1 MYKIINSI
9 KLSFLLFIFFFLFVS
24 FKYIQYPLVGLI
36 LLSLFTIKYKN
47 IKIQELKY
55 TLPIIII
62 FFINSISLIYSN
74 NILAGLGTI
83 ETQLSLLLLPIIIC
97 FDKEFYNK
105 NKFKIINLFIFAA
118 IIGVVILII
127 IFINSGN
134 LSRLFTLLKKKDVI
148 VLVRWLNFSNNQHVT
163 YVSMGLSLSIIFIVK
178 FINNKKRI
186 YLFFKVIAILIN
198 VFIIFIMGSRA
209 ALVVLFL
216 LTGYYIFKYLRNK
229 KKIVILI
236 SFGVLVLFFLFILQ
250 YSRFKENLG
259 KIKEAN
265 NIVEVDFRFGLWSSA
280 INVWENNPLFGTGIG
295 SAKELLLNEY
305 KAENNSVALK
315 RKLNCHN
322 QFLETATQTGL
333 LGLINL
339 LLVFAIPLYHA
350 IKKKQELLFLFL
362 TICFINFMFESML
375 QRLAGV
381 VFFAFWYSF
390 LWLAYYK
397 DLDDTESIPAP

>member
-1 MYKIINSI
+1 MNKIINSI
-9 KLSFLLFIFFFLFVS
+9 KLSFLLFIFLFLVVS
-24 FKYIQYPLVGLI
+24 YKYVQYPLVGLI

-47 IKIQELKY
+47 IKIEELKY
-55 TLPIIII
+55 LLPIIIL

-83 ETQLSLLLLPIIIC
+83 ETQLSLLLLPIIIS

-118 IIGVVILII
+118 ILGVVILII

-134 LSRLFTLLKKKDVI
+134 LSRLFGLLKKKDVI

-163 YVSMGLSLSIIFIVK
+163 YVSMGLSLSIIFIIK

-209 ALVVLFL
+209 ALGVLFL
-216 LTGYYIFKYLRNK
+216 LAGYYIFKYLRNK
-229 KKIVILI
+229 KKIVILM
-236 SFGVLVLFFLFILQ
+236 SFGVLVLLFLSILQ
-250 YSRFKENLG
+250 YSRFKANLE

-265 NIVEVDFRFGLWSSA
+265 SIEEVDFRFEIWASA

-295 SAKELLLNEY
+295 NAKELLLNEY
-305 KAENNSVALK
+305 RAENNSVALK

-322 QFLETATQTGL
+322 QFLETATQTGII
-333 LGLINL
+333 GLIVL
-339 LLVFAIPLYHA
+339 ILVFAIPFYKS

-362 TICFINFMFESML
+362 FICFINFFFESMF
-375 QRLAGV
+375 QRLVGV
-381 VFFAFWYSF
+381 LFFSFWYSF
-390 LWLAYYK
+390 LWLVYYK
-397 DLDDTESIPAP
+397 DSKDKESILAP